1 MGTFTYVDICGDS
14 CNTCID
20 YYDRYVTERIKERTM
35 KIMSHNEPKK
45 VYITVEADTEK
56 LKTEIEAIVAIV
68 EEIIAEATE
77 KIFRTMKRTKS
88 LADDL
93 ANSEEIK
100 D

>member
-1 MGTFTYVDICGDS
+1 
-14 CNTCID
+14 
-20 YYDRYVTERIKERTM
+20 
-35 KIMSHNEPKK
+35 MSHNEPKK
-45 VYITVEADTEK
+45 VYVTVEADTEK
-56 LKTEIEAIVAIV
+56 LKTEIEAIV